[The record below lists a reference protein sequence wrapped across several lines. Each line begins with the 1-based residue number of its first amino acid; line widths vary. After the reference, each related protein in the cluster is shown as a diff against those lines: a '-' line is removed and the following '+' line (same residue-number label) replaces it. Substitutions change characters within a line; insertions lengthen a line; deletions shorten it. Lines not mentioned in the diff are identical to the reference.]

1 MIALLMVALF
11 ELPLFQAGQPAQPPP
26 QQQFDRIAARAA
38 EAHTA
43 GRDTDALRLYA
54 DALRLRPAW
63 ADGWWNVGSIRYE
76 REEFPAARDAL
87 RKLVALDPKAVPALA
102 LLGLSEYKLADYDAA
117 LDHLDTARS
126 LGLPPNHPLGGA
138 ALYYL
143 ALLLN
148 RQGQHDAAAGLLLSA
163 PENRVSSPAVMLAIG
178 MTGLRLARLPEELAP
193 AEKEI
198 AAQVG
203 RAMAAPEAEAA
214 VQMRDLVERH
224 PAQPNL
230 HYLYGMVLLHGDSEV
245 ALAEFQKELARDPR
259 HAPSLLAIVREMERQ
274 ARFEEARAY
283 ARRAVD
289 AEPDNYAAHAI
300 LGRVL
305 VSLDRAADG
314 LRELERAR
322 EIEPG
327 SPQIYF
333 ALASAY
339 TKLGRAEDAEKAR
352 AEFLRL
358 KNLGSAK
365 Q

>member
-1 MIALLMVALF
+1 MIALLILA
-11 ELPLFQAGQPAQPPP
+11 LFQAAPSAQPTAK
-26 QQQFDRIAARAA
+26 QQFDRLAARAA
-38 EAHTA
+38 DAHKA
-43 GRDTDALRLYA
+43 GRDTDALPLY
-54 DALRLRPAW
+54 DEALRLRPAW
-63 ADGWWNVGSIRYE
+63 TDGWWNAGSIHYQ

-87 RKLVALDPKAVPALA
+87 RKLIALDKKAVAAFA
-102 LLGLSEYKLADYDAA
+102 LLGLSEYKLAEYDAA

-126 LGLPPNHPLGGA
+126 LGLPAGHPLGGA

-148 RQGQHDAAAGLLLSA
+148 RVGQHDAAAGLLLSA

-178 MTGLRLARLPEELAP
+178 MTGLRLNKLPEELAP
-193 AEKEI
+193 EEKEL
-198 AAQVG
+198 ASEVG
-203 RAMAAPEAEAA
+203 RAMAAPESDAARLMREALERPPGQAE
-214 VQMRDLVERH
+214 
-224 PAQPNL
+224 L
-230 HYLYGMVLLHGDSEV
+230 HYLYGMVLLHGDSAV

-259 HAPSLLAIVREMERQ
+259 HVPSLLAIVREMERQ
-274 ARFEEARAY
+274 ARFEEARSY
-283 ARRAVD
+283 AQRAVD
-289 AEPDNYAAHAI
+289 AEPGNYAAHAI

-314 LRELERAR
+314 VRELERAK

-339 TKLGRAEDAEKAR
+339 TKLGRPEDAEKAR

-358 KNLGSAK
+358 KNLGGTN